1 MQAIDD
7 YTAEMQST
15 QCLKFSQRLV
25 AKPVKDK
32 GRDAD
37 GKFVEFR
44 LVKASS
50 KQGDRQG
57 AFIFSFQ
64 KMTDV
69 AFSSVHN
76 VSHAATMLGVR
87 SLLISLGPWGFI

>member
-50 KQGDRQG
+50 EHNTGG
-57 AFIFSFQ
+57 SFIFSFQ

-76 VSHAATMLGVR
+76 VSHAATMTGVR

>member
-50 KQGDRQG
+50 KHKTGGQ
-57 AFIFSFQ
+57 FIFSFQ

>member
-50 KQGDRQG
+50 EHKTGG
-57 AFIFSFQ
+57 SFIFSFQ